1 MARPQMI
8 AFIALGL
15 VALFAAV
22 TIHDRLH
29 AGCQYHGGR
38 RASRGWICPSST
50 PVVPTATHAW

>member
-1 MARPQMI
+1 MI